1 MAELREVVRTLR
13 QVGQREPSPPG
24 DGGGAGK
31 GDIWERRHMEVVDTE
46 KLMSEENCDT
56 ISDMKDS
63 TVINPFVDETSSPVN
78 HLHWKKVH
86 IR

>member
-1 MAELREVVRTLR
+1 
-13 QVGQREPSPPG
+13 
-24 DGGGAGK
+24 
-31 GDIWERRHMEVVDTE
+31 MEVVDTE